1 MKDCIHGLLT
11 DLCLS
16 SDSEWEPCSVVILS
30 NQPEYRFTLYA
41 QIWDW
46 YCYYITLHWVL
57 RNTPW
62 CLFLSVREIKKQT
75 TSTENVRPPQ
85 LGINVHLHSC
95 LFLMLASPL
104 QIFCFKTECT
114 FHLLCLQSHGHLV
127 SCTRFLSV
135 WVSLSLSPLFLSGMQ
150 RWPSGPA
157 HLWEQSA
164 ISPRPCSNSKHLAS
178 FGRFVD
184 FCPLVFSL
192 LLL

>member
-1 MKDCIHGLLT
+1 
-11 DLCLS
+11 
-16 SDSEWEPCSVVILS
+16 
-30 NQPEYRFTLYA
+30 
-41 QIWDW
+41 
-46 YCYYITLHWVL
+46 
-57 RNTPW
+57 
-62 CLFLSVREIKKQT
+62 
-75 TSTENVRPPQ
+75 
-85 LGINVHLHSC
+85 
-95 LFLMLASPL
+95 MLASPL

-184 FCPLVFSL
+184 FLSPRIFPLVAVKLIHTLSIRLPPPPTSQSTSVGVGVSRVSALYIL
-192 LLL
+192 LVK